1 MKVKD
6 TLNLGKTGFPMRGKL
21 PITEPQ
27 RQAQWEKDH
36 LYEQRLTQNRHKPH
50 FNLHDGPPYA
60 NGRIHIGHAMNKI
73 IKDMV
78 VRFENMNGYYA
89 PYVPGWDTHG
99 LPIEQELTKAGHD
112 RKKMDIVAWRQ
123 LAHDYALKQVD
134 LQRTD
139 FKRLGVLGD
148 WDHPYLT
155 LNPQYEAQEI
165 RVFEAMVKKG
175 LIYRGSKPI
184 FWSWSS
190 ESALAEAE
198 VEYHDLEST
207 SLYYANKVIDGKGLL
222 DQDTYLVVWTTTP
235 FTVTA
240 SRGITVGPD
249 YEYALVQPQG
259 SSRKYVIAQELLA
272 NDAAKFGWEHY
283 QVLKTFK
290 GQEMDRITAEHPW
303 DEQVKLLVMLGDY
316 VTLDSGTGLVH
327 TAPGFGEDD
336 WFEGQ
341 KYGLPADVTVDD
353 RGFLMANAGPD
364 FAGVF
369 YEKATPIVI
378 DKLQNAKLLLAV
390 EKITHSYPFDWRTKK
405 PVIWRA
411 IPQWFAS
418 VENIRSEI
426 LTQIEQ
432 VEFSPDWGRQRLYN
446 MIRDRGD
453 WVISRQRAWGVPI
466 PIFYAEDETPILEPD
481 VIEHVAQLFEKYGSS
496 YWFAHEAKDLLPQGY
511 TNEHSPHGKF
521 TKENDI
527 LDVWF
532 DSGSSWNGVLNT
544 RSDLDYPADIYSE
557 GSDQFRGW
565 FNSSLITSVAMNN
578 QPPYRKVLHQGFT
591 LDDQGR
597 KMSKSLGNVIS
608 PIKVAEQ
615 MGVEIVRLWVMSI
628 DTGKDV
634 KVSMDLFKQVS
645 DAYRK
650 IRNTVRFLL
659 SNTADFDPKNDG
671 VVFADL
677 QPIDQYFAVKWNEL
691 VAQSLNNYQKFDFSS
706 VFKILMNFINVDL
719 SAFYLDVA
727 KDIVYITKP
736 NDPIRRSM
744 QTVFYQIV
752 KELTQLLTPVLPH
765 TAEEIWENL
774 PETASY
780 AYLTEMPQVKDYG
793 DQRVR
798 LQNWHTFMT
807 FRDLVNKELEM
818 ARQKD
823 LIGKNAEAALEVTY
837 DSQVAAAI
845 KALKIDV
852 RQILMVSQLT
862 VIPGT
867 KNQVRVK
874 HATGKVCRRC
884 RLTKENV
891 GDDARYPDFCW
902 ECAQIVS
909 ETYPETASEGF
920 DD

>member
-671 VVFADL
+671 VAFADL

>member
-496 YWFAHEAKDLLPQGY
+496 YWFAHDAKDLLPQGY

-671 VVFADL
+671 VAFADL

-902 ECAQIVS
+902 DCAQIVS

>member
-36 LYEQRLTQNRHKPH
+36 LYEQRLTKNRHKPH

-671 VVFADL
+671 VAFADL

>member
-1 MKVKD
+1 MKIKD

-21 PITEPQ
+21 PMTEPQ
-27 RQAQWEKDH
+27 RESQWDKDH
-36 LYEQRLTQNRHKPH
+36 LYQQRLDLNKHKPH

-99 LPIEQELTKAGHD
+99 LPIEQELTKSGYD
-112 RKKMDIVAWRQ
+112 RKKMDIVAWRK
-123 LAHDYALKQVD
+123 LAQDYALKQVD

-155 LNPQYEAQEI
+155 LTPEYEAQEI
-165 RVFEAMVKKG
+165 RIFEAMVKKG

-207 SLYYANKVIDGKGLL
+207 SIYYANKVIDGKGLL
-222 DQDTYLVVWTTTP
+222 DQDTYLIVWTTTP

-249 YEYALVQPQG
+249 FKYVLVQPEG
-259 SSRKYVIAQELLA
+259 STNKYVIAEDLLQ
-272 NDAAKFGWEHY
+272 NDATKFGWKNY
-283 QVLKTFK
+283 QILKTFHGK
-290 GQEMDRITAEHPW
+290 EMDRITTEHPW
-303 DEQVKLLVMLGDY
+303 DQNVQLLVMLGDY
-316 VTLDSGTGLVH
+316 VTLDAGTGLVH

-336 WFEGQ
+336 WLEGQ

-353 RGFLMANAGPD
+353 RGFLMDNAGPD

-369 YEKATPIVI
+369 YDKATPIVI
-378 DKLQNAKLLLAV
+378 DKLKNAGLLLAV
-390 EKITHSYPFDWRTKK
+390 EKIVHSYPFDWRTKK

-418 VENIRSEI
+418 VKNIRSEI
-426 LTQIEQ
+426 LKQIEQ

-466 PIFYAEDETPILEPD
+466 PIFYAEDKTPILDPD
-481 VIEHVAQLFEKYGSS
+481 VIEHVAQLFEKHGSN
-496 YWFAHEAKDLLPQGY
+496 YWFAHEAKDLLPEGY
-511 TNEHSPHGKF
+511 TNEHSPNGKF

-544 RSDLDYPADIYSE
+544 RENLDYPADIYSE

-565 FNSSLITSVAMNN
+565 FNSSLITSVAANGR
-578 QPPYRKVLHQGFT
+578 PPYRKILHQGFT

-608 PIKVAEQ
+608 PIKVANQ
-615 MGVEIVRLWVMSI
+615 MGVEIIRLWVMSI

-634 KVSMDLFKQVS
+634 KVSMELFKQIS

-650 IRNTVRFLL
+650 IRNTIRFLL
-659 SNTADFDPKNDG
+659 SNTADFDPQKNT
-671 VVFADL
+671 VNFENL
-677 QPIDQYFAVKWNEL
+677 KPFDQYFAIKWNQL
-691 VAQSLNNYQKFDFSS
+691 LSKCLSNYQKFNFPDI
-706 VFKILMNFINVDL
+706 FKMLMNFINVDL

-736 NDPIRRSM
+736 DDPARRSM
-744 QTVFYQIV
+744 QTVFYQIA

-774 PETASY
+774 KEPESY
-780 AYLTEMPQVKDYG
+780 AYLTDMPQVKHYG
-793 DQRVR
+793 DQSER
-798 LQNWHTFMT
+798 LKNWQVFLS
-807 FRDLVNKELEM
+807 FRELANKELEV

-823 LIGKNAEAALEVTY
+823 LIGKNAEAALKVSY
-837 DSQVAAAI
+837 DPDVATAI
-845 KALKIDV
+845 KKLNIDV
-852 RQILMVSQLT
+852 RQILMVSQLE
-862 VIPGT
+862 VVSGT
-867 KNQVRVK
+867 KNQIIVSKAR
-874 HATGKVCRRC
+874 GKVCRRC
-884 RLTKENV
+884 RLIKEDIGN
-891 GDDARYPDFCW
+891 DDRYPDFC
-902 ECAQIVS
+902 ENCAEIVAQ
-909 ETYPETASEGF
+909 TYPETLSEGF

>member
-6 TLNLGKTGFPMRGKL
+6 TLNLGSTNFPMRGKL
-21 PITEPQ
+21 PTTEPV
-27 RQAQWEKDH
+27 REKRWEDDN
-36 LYEQRLTQNRHKPH
+36 LYEKRLELNKNKRH

-60 NGRIHIGHAMNKI
+60 NGRIHIGHAMNKV
-73 IKDMV
+73 IKDII
-78 VRFENMNGYYA
+78 VRYKNMNGFYA

-99 LPIEQELTKAGHD
+99 LPIEQQLTKAGHD
-112 RKKMDIVAWRQ
+112 RKKMDIVEWRE
-123 LAHDYALKQVD
+123 LARKFALEQVD
-134 LQRTD
+134 LQRED
-139 FKRLGVLGD
+139 FKRLGVIGD
-148 WDHPYLT
+148 WDNPYLT
-155 LNPQYEAQEI
+155 LNPEFEAQEI

-207 SLYYANKVIDGKGLL
+207 SLFYANKVIDGKGLL
-222 DQDTYLVVWTTTP
+222 DDDTYLVVWTTTP

-249 YEYALVQPQG
+249 FEYSLVQPAG
-259 SSRKYVIAQELLA
+259 SANKYVIGSDLLEQDAQ
-272 NDAAKFGWEHY
+272 KFGWDEY

-290 GQEMDRITAEHPW
+290 GQEMDRITAAHPW
-303 DEQVKLLVMLGDY
+303 DSDVELLVMVGDY

-336 WFEGQ
+336 WNEGQ
-341 KYGLPADVTVDD
+341 KYGLPADVTVDS
-353 RGFLMANAGPD
+353 RGIMMKNAGPD
-364 FAGVF
+364 FEGVF

-378 DKLQNAKLLLAV
+378 DKLKSSDLLLAV

-418 VENIRSEI
+418 VEKIRQEI
-426 LTQIEQ
+426 LDQLDH
-432 VEFSPDWGRQRLYN
+432 VEFSPEWGKQRLYN

-466 PIFYAEDETPILEPD
+466 PIFYAEDETPILDPE
-481 VIEHVAQLFEKYGSS
+481 VIDHIADLFEKHGSN
-496 YWFAHEAKDLLPQGY
+496 YWFEHDAKELLPEGY
-511 TNEHSPHGKF
+511 TNEHSPNGKF

-544 RSDLDYPADIYSE
+544 RDNLDYPCDIYSE

-565 FNSSLITSVAMNN
+565 FNSSLITSVATNGI
-578 QPPYRKVLHQGFT
+578 PPYKGILHQGFT

-608 PIKVAEQ
+608 PIKVADQ
-615 MGVEIVRLWVMSI
+615 MGVEILRLWVMSI
-628 DTGKDV
+628 DTGRDV

-659 SNTADFDPKNDG
+659 SNTDDFDPQKDEIP
-671 VVFADL
+671 FDDL
-677 QPIDQYFAVKWNEL
+677 KPIDKYMAVKWNDI
-691 VAQSLNNYQKFDFSS
+691 VAKYLNNFDKYNFQDT
-706 VFKILMNFINVDL
+706 FKMLMNFINVDL

-736 NDPIRRSM
+736 DDPTRRSM
-744 QTVFYQIV
+744 QTVFYRIA
-752 KELTQLLTPVLPH
+752 KELTQLLAPVLPH
-765 TAEEIWENL
+765 TSEEIWENL
-774 PETASY
+774 KEYESY
-780 AYLTEMPQVKDYG
+780 AYLSEMPKVRNFEAYKEKM
-793 DQRVR
+793 DQ
-798 LQNWHTFMT
+798 WAIFMK
-807 FRDLVNKELEM
+807 FRDVANKALEE
-818 ARQKD
+818 ARQSE
-823 LIGKNAEAALEVTY
+823 LIGKNAEAALTITYAPEV
-837 DSQVAAAI
+837 A
-845 KALKIDV
+845 KAVSDLELDV
-852 RQILMVSQLT
+852 REILMVSSLNET
-862 VIPGT
+862 EGSDT
-867 KNQVRVK
+867 NVK
-874 HATGKVCRRC
+874 VDRAKGSVCQRC
-884 RLTKENV
+884 RLTKEDV
-891 GDDARYPDFCW
+891 GSDSHYPDFCAS
-902 ECAQIVS
+902 CAEIVS
-909 ETYPETASEGF
+909 DVYPETVTEGF
-920 DD
+920 DS

>member
-36 LYEQRLTQNRHKPH
+36 LYEQRLTKNRHKPH

-364 FAGVF
+364 FVGVF

-671 VVFADL
+671 VAFADL

-902 ECAQIVS
+902 DCAQIVS

>member
-671 VVFADL
+671 VAFADL

-891 GDDARYPDFCW
+891 GDDACYPDFCW

>member
-6 TLNLGKTGFPMRGKL
+6 TLNLGKTNFQMRGKL
-21 PITEPQ
+21 PATEPV
-27 RQAQWEKDH
+27 REKQWEDDH
-36 LYEQRLTQNRHKPH
+36 LYEKRLELNKNKKH

-73 IKDMV
+73 TKDII
-78 VRFENMNGYYA
+78 VRYKSMNGYYA

-99 LPIEQELTKAGHD
+99 LPIEQQLTKAGHD
-112 RKKMDIVAWRQ
+112 RKEMDIVEWRE
-123 LAHDYALKQVD
+123 LARKFALEQVD

-148 WDHPYLT
+148 WNNPYLT
-155 LNPQYEAQEI
+155 LNPEFEAQEI
-165 RVFEAMVKKG
+165 RVFAAMVKKG

-207 SLYYANKVIDGKGLL
+207 SLFYGNKVIDGKGVL
-222 DQDTYLVVWTTTP
+222 DNDTYLVVWTTTP

-249 YEYALVQPQG
+249 FEYSLVQPAG
-259 SSRKYVIAQELLA
+259 GNRKYVVASELLSTLA
-272 NDAAKFGWEHY
+272 EKFGWADY
-283 QVLKTFK
+283 QVLKTLK
-290 GQEMDRITAEHPW
+290 GSEMELITTSHPW
-303 DEQVKLLVMLGDY
+303 DPEVELLVMLGDF
-316 VTLDSGTGLVH
+316 VTLDAGTGLVH

-336 WFEGQ
+336 WMEGQ

-353 RGFLMANAGPD
+353 RGMMTQNAGSD
-364 FAGVF
+364 FEGVF
-369 YEKATPIVI
+369 YDKATPIVI
-378 DKLQNAKLLLAV
+378 DKLKVDDLLLAV

-418 VENIRSEI
+418 VEKIRTEI
-426 LTQIEQ
+426 LELLDH
-432 VEFSPDWGRQRLYN
+432 VEFSPYWGKQRLYN

-466 PIFYAEDETPILEPD
+466 PIFYSEDETPILDPD
-481 VIEHVAQLFEKYGSS
+481 VIEHVAKLFEEHGSN
-496 YWFAHEAKDLLPQGY
+496 YWFEHDAKELLPEGY
-511 TNEHSPHGKF
+511 TNEHSPNGKF

-544 RSDLDYPADIYSE
+544 RDNLDYPCDIYSE

-565 FNSSLITSVAMNN
+565 FNSSLITSVATNGV
-578 QPPYRKVLHQGFT
+578 PPYKEILHQGFT

-615 MGVEIVRLWVMSI
+615 MGVEILRLWVMSV
-628 DTGKDV
+628 DTDKDV
-634 KVSMDLFKQVS
+634 KVSMELFKQVS
-645 DAYRK
+645 DSYRK
-650 IRNTVRFLL
+650 VRNTVRFLL
-659 SNTADFDPKNDG
+659 SNTDDFDPAHDKIEFEDME
-671 VVFADL
+671 
-677 QPIDQYFAVKWNEL
+677 PIDQYMAIKWNE
-691 VAQSLNNYQKFDFSS
+691 VVKKFKANFDNYNFQDT
-706 VFKILMNFINVDL
+706 FKMLINFINVEL

-727 KDIVYITKP
+727 KDIVYITRPDDHK
-736 NDPIRRSM
+736 RRSM
-744 QTVFYQIV
+744 QTIFYRIA

-774 PETASY
+774 KEEESY
-780 AYLTEMPQVKDYG
+780 AYLSEMPK
-793 DQRVR
+793 VR
-798 LQNWHTFMT
+798 DFGNVEAKISSWQTFMK
-807 FRDLVNKELEM
+807 FRDQANKALEE
-818 ARQKD
+818 ARQQE
-823 LIGKNAEAALEVTY
+823 LIGKNAEALLKVTY
-837 DSQVAAAI
+837 DPEVSKAI
-845 KALKIDV
+845 NDLGIDV
-852 RQILMVSQLT
+852 GQILMVSQFESSE
-862 VIPGT
+862 GSET
-867 KNQVRVK
+867 KVEVEK
-874 HATGKVCRRC
+874 AKGEVCKRC
-884 RLTKENV
+884 RLTKTDFGSDN
-891 GDDARYPDFCW
+891 RYPEFCAS
-902 ECAQIVS
+902 CAEIVAS
-909 ETYPETASEGF
+909 VYPETIAEDFEG
-920 DD
+920 